1 MADLTSLYK
10 NKPKRDFSIQAC
22 ADCIN
27 KIAAQFPNEFK
38 EGFFTDYF
46 DIAGGTQPP
55 KSKFISEPKVG
66 YIKFLQIRDFSSDS
80 TPTYIP
86 ISKNNKICSDN
97 DLVLGRYGASVG
109 KILTGKSGAYNVAC
123 AKIIFLDDKLI
134 DRDFLFYWL
143 HSTYFQNFLTSISR
157 SAQGGF
163 NKNDLN
169 RISTKFPNLEIQIKL
184 TTILKEIDFALL
196 NGNKISFEKKGKTK
210 IEIAFIEI
218 VQKFLSFINEGEELS
233 TELTHQLTLVKK
245 LRQQLLQDAVQG
257 KLVEQI
263 KKEEPASELLKKIKK
278 EKEKLIAEK
287 NPSTSLRARKEKELP
302 PIKPEEIPFE
312 IPDNWVWCRLGEIC
326 DTITKGSSPNWQGV
340 QYVDETKGILFITSK
355 NVDSFKIDLTKA
367 TYVEETFNEIEPR
380 SILKKG
386 DLLTNIVGASIG
398 RTALFDLD
406 VIANINQAVC
416 ILRIEHNLINKD
428 YLLNLMNS
436 DLALKMMFESQFAP
450 GRANLSM
457 GNIAS
462 FTIPIPPL
470 TEQIRIVQKLDE
482 LMQYCNELE
491 ASIKESESQ
500 NEKLLQ
506 QVLREALR
514 PVSSTVSKR

>member
-1 MADLTSLYK
+1 MSWKKVKLGQFLKVRDNRFKPNDKAIADLKRIDKIDFSGEIFISDKPSNTDMILIKKGDLVISGINVEKGAMAVYTGEEDITATIHYSSYSFDENTTDIEFLKSFLKSIEFK
-10 NKPKRDFSIQAC
+10 NALKEQVPGGIKTEIKPKHLLPLIVE
-22 ADCIN
+22 I
-27 KIAAQFPNEFK
+27 P
-38 EGFFTDYF
+38 TDIK
-46 DIAGGTQPP
+46 DQRAVVKLLQSRNT
-55 KSKFISEPKVG
+55 KVDAISSEV
-66 YIKFLQIRDFSSDS
+66 
-80 TPTYIP
+80 
-86 ISKNNKICSDN
+86 N
-97 DLVLGRYGASVG
+97 
-109 KILTGKSGAYNVAC
+109 
-123 AKIIFLDDKLI
+123 
-134 DRDFLFYWL
+134 
-143 HSTYFQNFLTSISR
+143 
-157 SAQGGF
+157 
-163 NKNDLN
+163 
-169 RISTKFPNLEIQIKL
+169 
-184 TTILKEIDFALL
+184 
-196 NGNKISFEKKGKTK
+196 
-210 IEIAFIEI
+210 
-218 VQKFLSFINEGEELS
+218 
-233 TELTHQLTLVKK
+233 HQLDLVKK

-257 KLVEQI
+257 KLVEQN
-263 KKEEPASELLKKIKK
+263 KNNEPASELLKKIKA
-278 EKEKLIAEK
+278 EKQKLISEK
-287 NPSTSLRARKEKELP
+287 KLKKEKELP

-312 IPDNWVWCRLGEIC
+312 IPYNWSWCRLGEIC

-340 QYVDETKGILFITSK
+340 QYVDEAKGILFITSK

-367 TYVEETFNEIEPR
+367 TFVEEKFNEIEPR

-470 TEQIRIVQKLDE
+470 TEQIRIVQKVDE

-491 ASIKESESQ
+491 ESIKQSEAQ

-514 PVSSTVSKR
+514 KEPVEA

>member
-1 MADLTSLYK
+1 MSWKKVKLGQFLKVRDNRFKPNDKAISDLKRIDKIDFSGEIFISDKPSNTDMILVKKGDLVISGINVEKGAMAVYTGEDDITATIHYSSYSFDENTTDIEFLKSFLKSIEFK
-10 NKPKRDFSIQAC
+10 NALKEQVPGGIKTEIKPKHLLPLIVE
-22 ADCIN
+22 I
-27 KIAAQFPNEFK
+27 P
-38 EGFFTDYF
+38 TDIK
-46 DIAGGTQPP
+46 DQR
-55 KSKFISEPKVG
+55 KVVKLLQSRNSKVDAIS
-66 YIKFLQIRDFSSDS
+66 S
-80 TPTYIP
+80 
-86 ISKNNKICSDN
+86 
-97 DLVLGRYGASVG
+97 
-109 KILTGKSGAYNVAC
+109 
-123 AKIIFLDDKLI
+123 
-134 DRDFLFYWL
+134 
-143 HSTYFQNFLTSISR
+143 
-157 SAQGGF
+157 
-163 NKNDLN
+163 
-169 RISTKFPNLEIQIKL
+169 EI
-184 TTILKEIDFALL
+184 
-196 NGNKISFEKKGKTK
+196 
-210 IEIAFIEI
+210 
-218 VQKFLSFINEGEELS
+218 
-233 TELTHQLTLVKK
+233 THQLTLVKK

-257 KLVEQI
+257 KLVEQN
-263 KKEEPASELLKKIKK
+263 KKDEPASELLKKIKA
-278 EKEKLIAEK
+278 EKQKLIAEK
-287 NPSTSLRARKEKELP
+287 KLKKEKELP
-302 PIKPEEIPFE
+302 QIKPEEIPFD
-312 IPDNWVWCRLGEIC
+312 IPENWSWCRLGEIC

-340 QYVDETKGILFITSK
+340 QYVDEAKGILFITSK

-367 TYVEETFNEIEPR
+367 TYVEEKFNEIEPR

-470 TEQIRIVQKLDE
+470 TEQIRIVQKVDE
-482 LMQYCNELE
+482 LMQYCNDLE
-491 ASIKESESQ
+491 ASIKQSESQ

-514 PVSSTVSKR
+514 KETVEA